1 MSNAY
6 THVFVVEGSGHFPT
20 DMLRRDKCYPRNE
33 DDSNALDRDDWA
45 GRRVCLER
53 VVIGERTE
61 GAYWQPTI
69 GRWESYGWRVVEWYY
84 TAPNGRRRDMC
95 RVEA

>member
-1 MSNAY
+1 MATA
-6 THVFVVEGSGHFPT
+6 THVFVVEGSGKFPL

-33 DDSNALDRDDWA
+33 GDSNELERDHRA

-61 GAYWQPTI
+61 GAHWQPTI
-69 GRWESYGWRVVEWYY
+69 GRWESFGWRVVEWYY
-84 TAPNGRRRDMC
+84 VDPRGVRHGMHRLE
-95 RVEA
+95 V